1 MTDEWKIR
9 SFGSLDLDSGKIN
22 NNADT
27 IDAKGEASTNS
38 VRSGGAANAVAA
50 PINKYVARMTT
61 DRYAK
66 EYNMNHKHRGQALIF
81 NHEHFTI
88 PYLSTRRGTNVD
100 SEQLTKALERLGFE
114 VSVHKDCILSEILNV
129 VSKAAAKDHT
139 DNDCIVIAVMSHGE
153 HGHLYAKDVQYRLDS
168 IWTYFTANN
177 CPTLAGKPKLFFI
190 QACQGDKLDPGTTMV
205 KETETD
211 GDSSTSYKIP
221 THADFLFSYSTIPG
235 YFSWRN
241 TDNGSW
247 YIQSLI
253 KELNENGKEYNMLT
267 LLTFVSQRVA
277 VDYESNVPSNPLMDR
292 QKQIPCVTSMLTRIL
307 RFNDKPPYSQAG

>member
-1 MTDEWKIR
+1 
-9 SFGSLDLDSGKIN
+9 
-22 NNADT
+22 
-27 IDAKGEASTNS
+27 
-38 VRSGGAANAVAA
+38 
-50 PINKYVARMTT
+50 MTT

-81 NHEHFTI
+81 NHENFTI

-114 VSVHKDCILSEILNV
+114 VSVHKDCILSEILQV

-235 YFSWRN
+235 NLYH
-241 TDNGSW
+241 
-247 YIQSLI
+247 Y
-253 KELNENGKEYNMLT
+253 Y
-267 LLTFVSQRVA
+267 
-277 VDYESNVPSNPLMDR
+277 Y
-292 QKQIPCVTSMLTRIL
+292 
-307 RFNDKPPYSQAG
+307 